1 MFNRMTT
8 IRKDKETKNLRKT
21 ILKYS
26 KDIPVTGDRH
36 RGVFSINGYR
46 VYDVTPNQT
55 HIEVDVVFNGEL
67 RVSVSSLTQDGWLG
81 SEVRKNDKYRVSP
94 VRLGRFLRSSLIK
107 SVNDHLAY
115 FDTKIN
121 NDYSIKTIKW
131 I

>member
-1 MFNRMTT
+1 M

-21 ILKYS
+21 IIKYS
-26 KDIPVTGDRH
+26 KDIPVSGDRY
-36 RGVFSINGYR
+36 RGVFSIKGYR
-46 VYDVTPNQT
+46 VYDITPNQT

-67 RVSVSSLTQDGWLG
+67 KVSVSSLTQDGWLG

-94 VRLGRFLRSSLIK
+94 VKLGRFLRNILIT
-107 SVNDHLAY
+107 SVNNHLAY
-115 FDTKIN
+115 FNTKIN